1 LSLHSYY
8 FLLLLL
14 LSPNISF
21 STELF
26 NTDIFWCCNNSVC
39 AENYTTSC
47 AIKKENYMRWKGLR
61 KGGGP
66 KLLQAISMLMF
77 TNSDSRKP

>member
-14 LSPNISF
+14 SPNTFF

-26 NTDIFWCCNNSVC
+26 NRDIFWCCNNSAC
-39 AENYTTSC
+39 TENYTTSS
-47 AIKKENYMRWKGLR
+47 AIKKEDYMRWNGLR

-66 KLLQAISMLMF
+66 ILLQAVSMLMF